1 MIRVEP
7 SLSWNKKNKAENK
20 LAKIARSI
28 EIIAI
33 FIRVPKLF
41 PAIFPRDYADSLV
54 EMTRDLSVNV
64 SAKKSDS

>member
-28 EIIAI
+28 KIIAI

-41 PAIFPRDYADSLV
+41 PTISPRDYADSLV
-54 EMTRDLSVNV
+54 EMTRDISVNV
-64 SAKKSDS
+64 SAKKSYS